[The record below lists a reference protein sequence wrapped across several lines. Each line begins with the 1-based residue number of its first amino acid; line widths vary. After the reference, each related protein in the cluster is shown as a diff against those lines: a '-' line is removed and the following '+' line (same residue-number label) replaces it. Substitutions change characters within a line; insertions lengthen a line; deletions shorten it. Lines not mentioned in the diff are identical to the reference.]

1 MDECFRT
8 QWEENEKKILAPYA
22 SHASDSKGREYPLEP
37 CPIRTCYMRDRDRI
51 LHCKSFR
58 RLKHKTQ
65 VFLSPS
71 GDHYRTRLTH
81 TLEVS
86 QISRTIA
93 RALRLNEDLTEAV
106 ALGHDLG
113 HTPFGHAGE
122 AALND
127 LVPGGFSHN
136 RQSLRLVDKLEYEG
150 KGMNLTFEVRDGILN
165 HTSSGNPLTPE
176 GKVVSLSD
184 RIAYVNHDID
194 DAIRAGVLSE
204 QDIPAACIK
213 TFGNSHSNRIDSM
226 IRDVI
231 SHSYGKTEISF
242 SENFQEP
249 FKQLRSFMF
258 QHVYL
263 NPIAKKEEGK
273 AQDMIHALYSYYL
286 EHVDLLPF
294 EFTVHVKEDGEERAV
309 ADYIACMTDTYAIA
323 DFQKIFVPNAW
334 NV

>member
-1 MDECFRT
+1 MEYCVRIF
-8 QWEENEKKILAPYA
+8 WEENERVFLSPLATLSA
-22 SHASDSKGREYPLEP
+22 ESKGRIYPLEP
-37 CPIRTCYMRDRDRI
+37 CEIRTCFMRDRDRI

-81 TLEVS
+81 TLEVA

-93 RALRLNEDLTEAV
+93 RSLRLNEDLTEAI

-122 AALND
+122 AALD
-127 LVPGGFSHN
+127 ALVPGGFSHN
-136 RQSLRLVDKLEYEG
+136 SQSLRLVDKLEYDG
-150 KGMNLTFEVRDGILN
+150 RGMNLTWEVRDGIVN
-165 HTSSGNPLTPE
+165 HPSSGTPHTLE
-176 GKVVSLSD
+176 GAVVSLSD

-194 DAIRAGVLSE
+194 DAIRANVIRE
-204 QDIPAACIK
+204 DNIPLECRNA
-213 TFGNSHSNRIDSM
+213 FGSTHSARIDTM
-226 IRDVI
+226 IKDVI
-231 SHSYGKTEISF
+231 RNSYEKDIISF
-242 SENFQEP
+242 SDHYKEP
-249 FKQLRSFMF
+249 FKQLRDFMF
-258 QHVYL
+258 KHVYL
-263 NPIAKKEEGK
+263 NPVAKKEEGK
-273 AQDMIHALYSYYL
+273 AMDMIHALYGYYL
-286 EHVDLLPF
+286 EHVDLLPA
-294 EFTVHVKEDGEERAV
+294 EFTVHIKEDGEERAV